1 MPTVSSVLTELVAEA
16 AERAGH
22 GGVLDEVEPARPAS
36 DPRFGDYQSNHAF
49 RLGRALRTN
58 PRAVAEAV
66 RAALA
71 EHPAVASVEVA
82 GPGFLNFRLDDGWL
96 GARLGEM
103 VRDPHLFVE
112 QSGAGRTVVID
123 YSSPNVAK
131 RMHVGHMRSTIIGN
145 TLDRLHRATGWRVI
159 ADNHVGD
166 WGTQYG
172 KLIVAWRRWVDREAF
187 EADPLGELE
196 RLYVR
201 FGREAEADPALL
213 DEARAETAKLQAG
226 DPDNRALWERFR
238 AVSLAEFEAV
248 YERLHVRFDE
258 VLGESAYHDELAGTV
273 QALLDAGVAEESEG
287 AVVVKFPADEV
298 EGRRFKG
305 LADTVLVIRKKD
317 GAFLYGTT
325 DLATLEYRRRRWAPD
340 AVVYVTDMR
349 QQLHFKQVFAA
360 WRRWS
365 RSRGLDPD
373 RPALVHTW
381 FGMLVLPEGAMS
393 SRKGNVVR
401 LVDLLDEAVRRARVV
416 VDDKSPDLPE
426 AERARIAEAVGV
438 GAVRYADLSQNPQSN
453 VTFDWDRMLALD
465 GNTAP
470 YLLYTH
476 ARCRSLLARAAGE
489 GARPGEAVRIGESL
503 ERELVLRLLRFPE
516 AVDLALAHGRPNLLC
531 DQLYETANVFNRFYY
546 EVPVLRG
553 GDDATVASRLALVEA
568 AATVMRRGLELLGI
582 EVLDR
587 M

>member
-71 EHPAVASVEVA
+71 EHPGVASVEVA
-82 GPGFLNFRLDDGWL
+82 GPGFLNFRLDDGWI

-103 VRDPHLFVE
+103 VRDPALFVE

-145 TLDRLHRATGWRVI
+145 TLDRLYRATGWRVV

-172 KLIVAWRRWVDREAF
+172 KLIVAWRRWLDREAF

-226 DPDNRALWERFR
+226 DPENRALWERFR
-238 AVSLAEFEAV
+238 AVSLEEFEAV

-258 VLGESAYHDELAGTV
+258 TLGESAYHDELAGTV
-273 QALLDAGVAEESEG
+273 QALLDLGVAEESEG

-325 DLATLEYRRRRWAPD
+325 DLATLEYRRRTWAPD
-340 AVVYVTDMR
+340 EVVYVTDVR

-360 WRRWS
+360 WRRWA
-365 RSRGLDPD
+365 RARGLDPD
-373 RPALVHTW
+373 RPSLVHTW
-381 FGMLVLPEGAMS
+381 FGMLVLPEGSMS

-401 LVDLLDEAVRRARVV
+401 LVDLLDEAVRRARAV
-416 VDDKSPDLPE
+416 VDEKSPHLSE

-489 GARPGEAVRIGESL
+489 GAEVGEAVRIGEPL
-503 ERELVLRLLRFPE
+503 ERELALRLLRFPE
-516 AVDLALAHGRPNLLC
+516 AVSLALAHGRPNLLC

-546 EVPVLRG
+546 EVPVLRA
-553 GDDATVASRLALVEA
+553 GDAATVASRLALVEA